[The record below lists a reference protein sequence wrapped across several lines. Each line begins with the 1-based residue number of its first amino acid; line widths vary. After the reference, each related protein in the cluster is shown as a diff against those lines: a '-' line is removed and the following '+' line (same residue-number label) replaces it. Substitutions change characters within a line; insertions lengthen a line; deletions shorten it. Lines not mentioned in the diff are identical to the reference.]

1 MSLIDPNFDPY
12 LELQETKVEVL
23 RHQSIIRHL
32 TIGHNHNQQLIAD
45 LVDQNRQLVKLV
57 ATSKYQLDELEQLV
71 KSLSLK

>member
-1 MSLIDPNFDPY
+1 MSLIDPHFDPY

-23 RHQSIIRHL
+23 RHQSIIRRL